1 MKRLDLLVA
10 IFAAF
15 QGIQGTLTAEQADE
29 GFAIVENEFG
39 CDLDAVDA
47 YLRAEMAALA
57 LACRAVS

>member
-15 QGIQGTLTAEQADE
+15 QGIQGTLTVEQANE
-29 GFAIVENEFG
+29 GLAIVENEFG
-39 CDLDAVDA
+39 CDLDAVAA
-47 YLRAEMAALA
+47 YLRSEMAACA